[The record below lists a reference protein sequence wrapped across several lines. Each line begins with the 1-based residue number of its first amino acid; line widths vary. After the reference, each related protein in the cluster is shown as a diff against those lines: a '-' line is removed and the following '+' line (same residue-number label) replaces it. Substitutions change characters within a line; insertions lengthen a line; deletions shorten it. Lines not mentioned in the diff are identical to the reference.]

1 MSGPKVGPAP
11 RSLRLSGIQ
20 TAALARRSLVAEW
33 RQLFSVLPGLVFPL
47 LLAAVYTRQ
56 FQRALG
62 LPGFPEV
69 ESFLDF
75 ILPASILQA
84 VSFGASSAGTELA
97 LDIENGFLDR
107 LLASPVARIP
117 VLVGR
122 LAGAAIVA
130 AGKTLVIVAV
140 FMVFGAEIAGG
151 PAAVLV
157 LLAVSSL
164 LVLVI
169 GGISQVL
176 AIRTGSQEAVGA
188 TFPLIFV
195 TIFMSSA
202 FFPTNLMSGWFRVVA
217 QNNPITWIVDP
228 LRRLVVVGW
237 SWTDAAATL
246 GIPAVCAVGT
256 VGAALAALQRKLSR
270 P

>member
-1 MSGPKVGPAP
+1 MSGLPPDPSP
-11 RSLRLSGIQ
+11 RSLRLSVAQ
-20 TAALARRSLVAEW
+20 TAVLARRSLVAEW

-84 VSFGASSAGTELA
+84 VSFGASSAGMELA
-97 LDIENGFLDR
+97 LVIENGFLDR
-107 LLASPVARIP
+107 LLASPVARVP

-202 FFPTNLMSGWFRVVA
+202 FFPTSLMSGWFRVVA

-237 SWTDAAATL
+237 SWTDAAAAL
-246 GIPAVCAVGT
+246 GIPTVCAVGT

>member
-1 MSGPKVGPAP
+1 MSGLPPDPSP
-11 RSLRLSGIQ
+11 RSLRLSVAQ
-20 TAALARRSLVAEW
+20 TAVLARRSLVAEW

-47 LLAAVYTRQ
+47 LLAAVYTKQ
-56 FQRALG
+56 FQRALD

-84 VSFGASSAGTELA
+84 VSFGASSAGMELA

-107 LLASPVARIP
+107 LLASPVARVP

-202 FFPTNLMSGWFRVVA
+202 FFPTSLMSGWFRVVA

-237 SWTDAAATL
+237 SWTDAAAAL

>member
-1 MSGPKVGPAP
+1 MKREAANLGRRP
-11 RSLRLSGIQ
+11 LRLSLVQ
-20 TAALARRSLVAEW
+20 TAVLARRSLVAEW

-47 LLAAVYTRQ
+47 LLAAVYTKQ
-56 FQRALG
+56 FQRALD
-62 LPGFPEV
+62 LPDFPEV
-69 ESFLDF
+69 DSFLDF

-97 LDIENGFLDR
+97 LDIENGFFDR
-107 LLASPVARIP
+107 LLASPVARVP

-130 AGKTLVIVAV
+130 AGKTLAIVAV
-140 FMVFGAEIAGG
+140 FVLFGAEIAGG
-151 PAAVLV
+151 PAAILV

-202 FFPTNLMSGWFRVVA
+202 FFPTSLMSGWFRVVA
-217 QNNPITWIVDP
+217 ENNPITWIVDP

-237 SWTDAAATL
+237 SWTDAVIAL

-256 VGAALAALQRKLSR
+256 VAAAVGALQRKLSR

>member
-20 TAALARRSLVAEW
+20 TAMLARRSLVAEW

-107 LLASPVARIP
+107 LLASPVARVP
-117 VLVGR
+117 VLIGR

-130 AGKTLVIVAV
+130 AGKTLVIVSV

-237 SWTDAAATL
+237 SWTDAAAAL
-246 GIPAVCAVGT
+246 GIPTVCAVGT
-256 VGAALAALQRKLSR
+256 VGAALVALQRKLSR

>member
-1 MSGPKVGPAP
+1 MSGPKVGSGP
-11 RSLRLSGIQ
+11 RSLRLSGVQ

-202 FFPTNLMSGWFRVVA
+202 FFPTSLMSGWFRVVA

-256 VGAALAALQRKLSR
+256 VGAALAALQRKLSQ

>member
-1 MSGPKVGPAP
+1 MSGPKVGPGP

-107 LLASPVARIP
+107 LLASPVARVP

-202 FFPTNLMSGWFRVVA
+202 FFPTSLMSGWFRVVA

-237 SWTDAAATL
+237 SWTDAAAAL

>member
-1 MSGPKVGPAP
+1 MSGLPPDPSP
-11 RSLRLSGIQ
+11 RSLRLSVAQ
-20 TAALARRSLVAEW
+20 TAVLARRSLVAEW

-47 LLAAVYTRQ
+47 LLAAVYTKQ
-56 FQRALG
+56 FQRALD

-84 VSFGASSAGTELA
+84 VSFGASSAGMELA

-107 LLASPVARIP
+107 LLASPVARVP
-117 VLVGR
+117 VLIGR

-130 AGKTLVIVAV
+130 AGKTLVIVSA

-157 LLAVSSL
+157 LLVVSSL

-237 SWTDAAATL
+237 SWTDAAAAL
-246 GIPAVCAVGT
+246 GIPTVCAVGT
-256 VGAALAALQRKLSR
+256 VGAALVALQRKLSR

>member
-1 MSGPKVGPAP
+1 MSGLPPDPSP
-11 RSLRLSGIQ
+11 RSLRLSVVQ
-20 TAALARRSLVAEW
+20 TAVLARRSLVAEW

-47 LLAAVYTRQ
+47 LLAAVYTKQ
-56 FQRALG
+56 FQRALD

-84 VSFGASSAGTELA
+84 VSFGASSAGMELA

-107 LLASPVARIP
+107 LLASPVARVP

-237 SWTDAAATL
+237 SWTDAAAAL

>member
-1 MSGPKVGPAP
+1 MNGPKVGPGP
-11 RSLRLSGIQ
+11 RFLRLIGVQ

-47 LLAAVYTRQ
+47 LMAAVYTRQ
-56 FQRALG
+56 FHRALG

-84 VSFGASSAGTELA
+84 VAFGASSAGTELA

-107 LLASPVARIP
+107 LLVSPVARIP

-140 FMVFGAEIAGG
+140 FVMFGAEIAGG
-151 PAAVLV
+151 PAAVLI

-202 FFPTNLMSGWFRVVA
+202 FFPTSLMSGWFRMVA

-237 SWTDAAATL
+237 SWTDAVAAL

>member
-1 MSGPKVGPAP
+1 MSGPKVGPGP

-84 VSFGASSAGTELA
+84 VSFGASSAGMELA

-107 LLASPVARIP
+107 LLASPVARVP

-130 AGKTLVIVAV
+130 AGKPLVLVAV

-176 AIRTGSQEAVGA
+176 AIRTGSQEAVAA

-202 FFPTNLMSGWFRVVA
+202 FFPTSLMSGWFRVVA

>member
-1 MSGPKVGPAP
+1 MSGLPPDPSP
-11 RSLRLSGIQ
+11 RSLRLSVAQ
-20 TAALARRSLVAEW
+20 TAVLARRSLVAEW

-47 LLAAVYTRQ
+47 LLAAVYTKQ
-56 FQRALG
+56 FQRALD

-84 VSFGASSAGTELA
+84 VSFGASSAGMELA

-107 LLASPVARIP
+107 LLASPVARVP
-117 VLVGR
+117 VLIGR

-202 FFPTNLMSGWFRVVA
+202 FFPTTLMSGWFRVVA

-237 SWTDAAATL
+237 SWTDAAAAL